1 MVPPR
6 EKRYL
11 CLFLRTMK
19 QMGARVKLKPKKGYL
34 KDTNGTSSRTALQNV
49 KALWE
54 TDSISFMRLRNK
66 SKGVSSVWELDP
78 ISRFQV
84 QRSNWSVT
92 KDYEV
97 SGNQPRCCKRFCL
110 ALMKAKMSAS
120 ARLSPVS
127 FTDPEPEVISPAE
140 LEKEKKWYVSS
151 ILTPDKWKA

>member
-66 SKGVSSVWELDP
+66 SKGVSSV
-78 ISRFQV
+78 
-84 QRSNWSVT
+84 
-92 KDYEV
+92 
-97 SGNQPRCCKRFCL
+97 
-110 ALMKAKMSAS
+110 
-120 ARLSPVS
+120 
-127 FTDPEPEVISPAE
+127 
-140 LEKEKKWYVSS
+140 
-151 ILTPDKWKA
+151 